1 MLSEHD
7 NAQLT
12 QIGPGTP
19 MGTLQRRYW
28 HVVGPAADMA
38 TRWTK
43 RVKLLGEELV
53 LFKDRSGRFGL
64 IAEQCP
70 HRRASFAYGIPESD
84 GIRCPYHG
92 WKFDQ
97 TGRCIEQ
104 PNEPEGS
111 TFRDKC
117 ATAAYPVE
125 KMGGLLWAYLGPRP
139 APLLPRWDGLAGD
152 GKIRTCAFYPVR
164 ANWLQIMENSLDPIH
179 TQWLHGA
186 LLEFL
191 EEASGLKVPIAKKQL
206 RIAFDE
212 FEFGIYK
219 RRLVEGQT
227 EDADDWKIGHPVIF
241 PNMLAVG
248 SGGGHLWKVHSYQL
262 RVPMDDENT
271 MHYWYWAFEP
281 PEGGEVPAHLLDQLY
296 IAEMPV
302 RDERGQY
309 ILDTIG
315 VQDVMAWE
323 TQGNVARR
331 DLERLGTTDE
341 GIIVYRQMLK
351 RELAK
356 VQSELDPMGTLRD
369 PARNTLIQF
378 PIERDKSN
386 FTDGFDRLVK
396 RSGLRCSPIIE
407 ELRTLFREYNGA
419 KLELALREPLGAGG
433 GT

>member
-28 HVVGPAADMA
+28 HVVGPAGEMA
-38 TRWTK
+38 TRWTR

-70 HRRASFAYGIPESD
+70 HRRASFAYGIPEAD

-92 WKFDQ
+92 WKFDR
-97 TGRCIEQ
+97 TGRCVEQ
-104 PNEPEGS
+104 PNEPESS
-111 TFRDKC
+111 TFKDKC
-117 ATAAYPVE
+117 ATTAYSVE
-125 KMGGLLWAYLGPRP
+125 EMGGLLWAYLGPHP

-152 GKIRTCAFYPVR
+152 GKIRTCAFYQVR

-206 RIAFDE
+206 KIAFDE

-281 PEGGEVPAHLLDQLY
+281 PEGAEVPAHLLDQLY
-296 IAEMPV
+296 VAEMPV
-302 RDERGQY
+302 RDERGGY
-309 ILDTIG
+309 VLDTIG
-315 VQDVMAWE
+315 VQDIMAWE
-323 TQGNVARR
+323 TQGHVARR

-341 GIIVYRQMLK
+341 GIIAYRQMLK

-356 VQSELDPMGTLRD
+356 VLAGEDPMGTLRD
-369 PARNTLIQF
+369 PQRNTLIQF
-378 PIERDKSN
+378 AIERDKSN

-396 RSGLRCSPIIE
+396 RSGLKCSPIVE
-407 ELRTLFREYNGA
+407 DLRTIFKAFNGA
-419 KLELALREPLGAGG
+419 KLEQALR
-433 GT
+433 

>member
-28 HVVGPAADMA
+28 HVVGPAGEMA
-38 TRWTK
+38 TRWTR

-70 HRRASFAYGIPESD
+70 HRRASFAYGIPEAD

-92 WKFDQ
+92 WKFDH
-97 TGRCIEQ
+97 TGQCVDQ

-111 TFRDKC
+111 TFKDKC
-117 ATAAYPVE
+117 ATTAYSVE
-125 KMGGLLWAYLGPRP
+125 EMGGLLWAYLGPQP
-139 APLLPRWDGLAGD
+139 APFLPRWDGLAGD
-152 GKIRTCAFYPVR
+152 GKIRTCAFYQVR

-206 RIAFDE
+206 KIAFDE

-248 SGGGHLWKVHSYQL
+248 SGGGNLWKVHSYQL
-262 RVPMDDENT
+262 RVPMDDEST

-281 PEGGEVPAHLLDQLY
+281 PEGADVPAHLLDQLY
-296 IAEMPV
+296 VAEMPV
-302 RDERGQY
+302 RDERGHY
-309 ILDTIG
+309 VLDTIG

-323 TQGNVARR
+323 TQGLVARR

-341 GIIVYRQMLK
+341 GIIAYRQMLK

-356 VQSELDPMGTLRD
+356 VLAGEDPMGTLRD

-396 RSGLRCSPIIE
+396 RSGLKCSPIVE
-407 ELRTLFREYNGA
+407 DLRTIFKAFNGA
-419 KLELALREPLGAGG
+419 KLEQALREAVGAG
-433 GT
+433 TPT